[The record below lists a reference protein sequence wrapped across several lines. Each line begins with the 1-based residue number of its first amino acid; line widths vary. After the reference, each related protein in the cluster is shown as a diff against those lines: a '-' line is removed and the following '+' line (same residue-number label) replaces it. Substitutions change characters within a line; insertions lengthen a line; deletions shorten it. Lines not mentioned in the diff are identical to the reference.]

1 MVRSG
6 ITRAELEGWGG
17 KDVFGQGL
25 ALCNSGDVTDV
36 HYDDE
41 TLTVSGKI
49 QQRGGWEMPVSFK
62 LERAGCIRS
71 NCPCAANQ
79 RYGRVCEHVLAIGIA
94 LWVMESEDLEE
105 EAKARRPSAG
115 ADDPPPA
122 YDSSEDFIEVP
133 MAPKFFAFL
142 SGSRVALSIELDAW
156 YGDIDFPACSVQ
168 TERTVYLE
176 DPDDSL
182 VRRTRSL
189 KAEKAAVAELAT
201 WGFEPG
207 YREGDLKLYLT
218 SPQKVLRFLGTGYPT
233 LRRRA
238 DWEFQV
244 SDRLSSL
251 LDTFRTIVPV
261 VKVKDAPGGAF
272 DVAYEFDAQGEDVSP
287 VEIQAAINRG
297 DGCLLKN
304 GQVYLLDGD
313 AIGRMHDIFTDC
325 AAGSA

>member
-142 SGSRVALSIELDAW
+142 SGSRAALSIELDAW

-189 KAEKAAVAELAT
+189 KA
-201 WGFEPG
+201 
-207 YREGDLKLYLT
+207 
-218 SPQKVLRFLGTGYPT
+218 
-233 LRRRA
+233 
-238 DWEFQV
+238 
-244 SDRLSSL
+244 
-251 LDTFRTIVPV
+251 
-261 VKVKDAPGGAF
+261 
-272 DVAYEFDAQGEDVSP
+272 
-287 VEIQAAINRG
+287 
-297 DGCLLKN
+297 
-304 GQVYLLDGD
+304 
-313 AIGRMHDIFTDC
+313 
-325 AAGSA
+325 